1 MTFQIT
7 SICAV
12 GDELYLG
19 TAWGCIVVVEQDT
32 ARPITVFRP
41 YEQEVTCMAAAC
53 EGNAIISIGHGY
65 RSLLKR
71 YLSHCNDMADIT
83 GTTFAILWS
92 TRNWNAY

>member
-1 MTFQIT
+1 M
-7 SICAV
+7 
-12 GDELYLG
+12 
-19 TAWGCIVVVEQDT
+19 VVEQDT

-41 YEQEVTCMAAAC
+41 YEQEVTCIAAASD
-53 EGNAIISIGHGY
+53 GKTVISIGLGY

-71 YLSHCNDMADIT
+71 YLSHCNDMANVV